1 MFFIIVQD
9 PFFAS
14 DMFLFDFTRYPLLS
28 LPSVYNPFGYLV
40 FLIPRQKMKNSRM
53 DYFRL

>member
-40 FLIPRQKMKNSRM
+40 FLIPRQKMKNGRM